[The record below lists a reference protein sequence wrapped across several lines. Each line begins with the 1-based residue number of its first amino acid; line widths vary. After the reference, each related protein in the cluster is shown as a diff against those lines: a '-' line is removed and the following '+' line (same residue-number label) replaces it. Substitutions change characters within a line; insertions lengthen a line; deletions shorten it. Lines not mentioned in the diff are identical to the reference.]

1 MPWLP
6 TAFLDSRYVRWAAVD
21 DHRASATLQVNDVTA
36 TGLFEF
42 GSDELPST
50 FSAERFFDAGDGKSV
65 MTPFVGRFT
74 DYRPVEGV
82 LVPHRAVAAW
92 IVEGTSHEY
101 VRFDVERLEF
111 DVH

>member
-1 MPWLP
+1 
-6 TAFLDSRYVRWAAVD
+6 
-21 DHRASATLQVNDVTA
+21 
-36 TGLFEF
+36 
-42 GSDELPST
+42 
-50 FSAERFFDAGDGKSV
+50 

-74 DYRPVEGV
+74 DYRPVDGV

-92 IVEGTSHEY
+92 IVEGTSQEY